1 MRVVVGGASGFLGTH
16 LVAELAGRGHSVTK
30 LVRREPGAADES
42 RWDPASGAID
52 ASVIAGA
59 DVVVNL
65 AGAPTVG
72 NPHSKTWADNLRD
85 SRVQTTTTLARAIAA
100 SERPPAFLAGNGI
113 SYYGDHGADR
123 LTETADS
130 RGHAFLT
137 EVTREWEAATA
148 PARAAGARVCV
159 LRTAPVMDV
168 RSQPLKMLRRL
179 FRWGLGGKLGDGGQ
193 YFPMISLRDWV
204 GAVCHLAEHH
214 QANGAFNLCCPV
226 TPTNAEFTRALG
238 RAVGRPAVVPAPS
251 FALRTGAGRMSP
263 ELLGSR
269 NAVPQALVDA
279 GYEFRDDDV
288 TAVLAAGLA
297 QRA

>member
-1 MRVVVGGASGFLGTH
+1 VQVVIGGASGFLGTH
-16 LVAELAGRGHSVTK
+16 LVAELTGRGHTVTR

-42 RWDPASGAID
+42 RWDPAAGRVD
-52 ASVIAGA
+52 ADVIAAA

-65 AGAPTVG
+65 AGAPTMG
-72 NPHSKTWADNLRD
+72 NPHSKKWATNLRD
-85 SRVQTTTTLARAIAA
+85 SRVQTTTTLAQAIAA

-123 LTETADS
+123 LPETADS
-130 RGHAFLT
+130 RGHTLLT
-137 EVTREWEAATA
+137 EVTREWEAATG

-168 RSQPLKMLRRL
+168 RSEPLNLLRRL
-179 FRWGLGGKLGDGGQ
+179 FRLGLGGKLGGGGQ

-204 GAVCHLAEHH
+204 GAVSHLAEHDDVS
-214 QANGAFNLCCPV
+214 GPFNLCCPV

-238 RAVGRPAVVPAPS
+238 RAVGRPAVVPVPS
-251 FALRTGAGRMSP
+251 FAIRIGAGDMSP
-263 ELLGSR
+263 ELLGSV

>member
-1 MRVVVGGASGFLGTH
+1 VQAVIGGASGFLGTH
-16 LVAELAGRGHSVTK
+16 LVAELTGRGHTVTR

-42 RWDPASGAID
+42 RWDPAAGRVD
-52 ASVIAGA
+52 ADVIAAA

-65 AGAPTVG
+65 AGAPTMG
-72 NPHSKTWADNLRD
+72 NPHSKKWATNLRD
-85 SRVQTTTTLARAIAA
+85 SRVQTTATLAEAIAA

-123 LTETADS
+123 LPETADS

-137 EVTREWEAATA
+137 EVTREWQAATE

-159 LRTAPVMDV
+159 LRTAPVMDA
-168 RSQPLKMLRRL
+168 RSEPLKLLRVL
-179 FRWGLGGKLGDGGQ
+179 FRCGLGGRLGSGAQ

-204 GAVCHLAEHH
+204 GAVSHLAEHPD
-214 QANGAFNLCCPV
+214 ASGAFNLCCPV

-238 RAVGRPAVVPAPS
+238 RAVGRPAVIPAPS
-251 FALRTGAGRMSP
+251 FALRLGAGRMGP